1 MQYLRT
7 GGWVKAIAVSAG
19 PTLIS
24 TLLKKGWIEQRGS
37 GNELYYRISE
47 KGLAAK
53 KMPVQIYS

>member
-1 MQYLRT
+1 M
-7 GGWVKAIAVSAG
+7 KAIAVSAG